1 LVRDLL
7 ESPSVYLEVENGTD
21 FEPVKVTNNSYQLK
35 TRRRDGLIQEQITI
49 ERTYTYRSQLN

>member
-1 LVRDLL
+1 LL
-7 ESPSVYLEVENGTD
+7 ESPSVYLEVNNGTD